1 MALCRYKTLLSYLPG
16 MATVVNAFDAPAVQE
31 AVFKDLLQALNLRME
46 QEGVPPLPRK
56 GDVRSVAE
64 LKSLVE
70 QVAAGQEED
79 LEHDLVSGDSI
90 HAVSPKG

>member
-16 MATVVNAFDAPAVQE
+16 MATVVNAFDTPAVQE
-31 AVFKDLLQALNLRME
+31 AVFRDLMQALNLRME

-64 LKSLVE
+64 LKSLVD
-70 QVAAGQEED
+70 QVATSDSEI
-79 LEHDLVSGDSI
+79 EHDLVSGESI
-90 HAVSPKG
+90 HMVSPKG

>member
-1 MALCRYKTLLSYLPG
+1 MAQCRYKTLLSYLPG
-16 MATVVNAFDAPAVQE
+16 MATVVNAFDSPAVQE
-31 AVFKDLLQALNLRME
+31 SVFQDLMLALNVRME

-56 GDVRSVAE
+56 GDARSVAE

-70 QVAAGQEED
+70 QAAANGDDDIE
-79 LEHDLVSGDSI
+79 LDLVSGDSI